1 MDKKFKNYLNEGS
14 VPIRFM
20 NYESDLKRFKE
31 TIRDIQKDLISLVA
45 RSDNPNEIKWK
56 LRYIRLFND
65 FDIVDIKMSSII
77 VVLRELRKKYEK
89 F

>member
-31 TIRDIQKDLISLVA
+31 TISDIQKDLISLVA
-45 RSDNPNEIKWK
+45 RSDNPNEIN
-56 LRYIRLFND
+56 RLFND
-65 FDIVDIKMSSII
+65 FDIVDIKMSCII
-77 VVLRELRKKYEK
+77 VALRELRKKYEK
-89 F
+89 L

>member
-45 RSDNPNEIKWK
+45 RSDNPNEIN
-56 LRYIRLFND
+56 RLFND